1 MKTLQLFVNT
11 GPSGYG
17 GGRPPILNG
26 TEDEPP
32 CHYYCH
38 LGPCIISLAPSWL
51 VGSSAPGLGNL
62 AKRYTDLLVVPDGN
76 SWVFFN
82 QLANVTGSKKDNK
95 KICICI
101 RQIDILCVYFF

>member
-1 MKTLQLFVNT
+1 MNT

-38 LGPCIISLAPSWL
+38 MGPCIISLAPSWL

-95 KICICI
+95 KNCICI
-101 RQIDILCVYFF
+101 RQIDIIIMCILFFK

>member
-1 MKTLQLFVNT
+1 MNT

-62 AKRYTDLLVVPDGN
+62 DTDLLVVPDGN

-95 KICICI
+95 KNLYLH
-101 RQIDILCVYFF
+101 QTD

>member
-1 MKTLQLFVNT
+1 MPLLLSP
-11 GPSGYG
+11 GPMHIQSG
-17 GGRPPILNG
+17 
-26 TEDEPP
+26 
-32 CHYYCH
+32 
-38 LGPCIISLAPSWL
+38 SKL
-51 VGSSAPGLGNL
+51 VGGFFGSWVRES
-62 AKRYTDLLVVPDGN
+62 YTDLLVVPDGN

>member
-1 MKTLQLFVNT
+1 MPLL
-11 GPSGYG
+11 
-17 GGRPPILNG
+17 
-26 TEDEPP
+26 
-32 CHYYCH
+32 CH

-82 QLANVTGSKKDNK
+82 QLANVTAVKKTIK
-95 KICICI
+95 KFVFASDRLIYY
-101 RQIDILCVYFF
+101 VYTFFK